1 MQPYPGSTQM
11 PEIQRPPTPPS
22 VGGAIRAM
30 YAGAVA
36 SLIYAIIFLATL
48 STTTSNFRQRSPSL
62 TASQASGLHQALMI
76 SGIVAG
82 VLAIG
87 LWILVARA
95 CSRGR
100 GWARI
105 VGTVLFAILTLDL
118 LGGLAV
124 PFAIPVKILAVV
136 VWLAGLTAVVL
147 LWRGSS
153 RAFFARVSP

>member
-11 PEIQRPPTPPS
+11 PEIQRPPAPPS
-22 VGGAIRAM
+22 VRGAIRAM
-30 YAGAVA
+30 YAGATA
-36 SLIYAIIFLATL
+36 SLVYAIIFLATL

-62 TASQASGLHQALMI
+62 TAIQASGLHHALMI
-76 SGIVAG
+76 GGIVEA
-82 VLAIG
+82 VLAVG

-95 CSRGR
+95 CSRGQS
-100 GWARI
+100 WARI
-105 VGTVLFAILTLDL
+105 VGTVLFGIFTLDL

-147 LWRGSS
+147 LWRGTS
-153 RAFFARVSP
+153 RAFFARLPA